1 LVSQPFRGLWYF
13 QAAGVGGEP
22 VADEAQHL
30 GELGGA
36 GGAEGHVLY
45 GVANTLL
52 IRAANH
58 NHLATDALADRLE
71 DTLAGSSR
79 QGALPQPASLQHQPA
94 HGRTKFRGFGA

>member
-1 LVSQPFRGLWYF
+1 VSQPLRGLWHF
-13 QAAGVGGEP
+13 RAAGVGGEP

-52 IRAANH
+52 IRAA
-58 NHLATDALADRLE
+58 LALGWPGADPAALTDLQASCP
-71 DTLAGSSR
+71 GPGPH
-79 QGALPQPASLQHQPA
+79 GAATV
-94 HGRTKFRGFGA
+94 R

>member
-1 LVSQPFRGLWYF
+1 MSQPFRGLWHF
-13 QAAGVGGEP
+13 QAAGAGAEP

-58 NHLATDALADRLE
+58 NHLATDALADCLE
-71 DTLAGSSR
+71 DTLARAGH
-79 QGALPQPASLQHQPA
+79 PASPSSCTRA
-94 HGRTKFRGFGA
+94 GRTTRRRTGR